1 MTVTPRSTTTA
12 ISLDTA
18 AIISER
24 SKRTWQRRLAEG
36 EVIRLAD
43 DARGRSMVCLTDV
56 AALICIPLQGDDVDL
71 LLEADAGSAAA
82 QRDLG
87 QLFASHEKYEIAVH
101 WLRQAAEQGDADAMQ
116 CLGAAHAAGEGVA
129 QDNDLALMW
138 VARSAA
144 QGHVIARAQTRGLLS
159 CGS

>member
-1 MTVTPRSTTTA
+1 MTVTPRNTTTA

-36 EVIRLAD
+36 GITRLAD

-56 AALICIPLQGDDVDL
+56 AALVCVPLQGEEIEV
-71 LLEADAGSAAA
+71 LLEADAGSAGA

-87 QLFASHEKYEIAVH
+87 QIFASHEKYEIAAH
-101 WLRQAAEQGDADAMQ
+101 WLRLAAEQGDADAMQ
-116 CLGAAHAAGEGVA
+116 CLGAAHAAGAGVEKDA
-129 QDNDLALMW
+129 DLAIMW
-138 VARSAA
+138 VAKAA
-144 QGHVIARAQTRGLLS
+144 ASGHVIAQAQTRGLLLPR
-159 CGS
+159 